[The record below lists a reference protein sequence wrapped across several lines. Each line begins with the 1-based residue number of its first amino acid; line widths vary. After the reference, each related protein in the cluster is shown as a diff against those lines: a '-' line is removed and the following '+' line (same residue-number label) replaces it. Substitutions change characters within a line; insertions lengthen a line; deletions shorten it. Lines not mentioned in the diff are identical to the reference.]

1 MSSYCALSG
10 MVVEFATLSRQGARD
25 YNEDACG
32 YWTSDNGACFVMAD
46 GAGGHGGGDVAS
58 ETAVKTFLLGFSAHP
73 TIEKKFV
80 DQLLHQ
86 ADSAIRYG
94 QTLATQLKK
103 MSTTVACLLLNDN
116 ASLAQ
121 WIHLGD
127 TRIYLIRRRQCQ
139 LLTRDHSLLQRLLD
153 NKTLDE
159 NAAHAS
165 VARNILY
172 AALGTGEEM
181 YYESLTSPFSLQ
193 EGDAFLLCSDGFWE
207 AVDQDAMVSALGI
220 AGSAEEWLIRMEQ
233 IIVEKKSVTQDNYS
247 AVAVWVGGPND
258 ITVNL
263 GASGVSDLLG
273 AHRAGGEQ

>member
-1 MSSYCALSG
+1 MSGYCARSG
-10 MVVEFATLSRQGARD
+10 MAVEFATLSRQGARD

-32 YWTSDNGACFVMAD
+32 YWTSDNGACFVIAD

-73 TIEKKFV
+73 TVEKKFV
-80 DQLLHQ
+80 DRLLHQ

-103 MSTTVACLLLNDN
+103 MRTTVACLLLNDN

-159 NAAHAS
+159 HVVHVS

-181 YYESLTSPFSLQ
+181 YYESLDSPFSLK

-207 AVDQDAMVSALGI
+207 AVSQDSMVLALEM
-220 AGSAEEWLIRMEQ
+220 AGSAEEWLVRMEQ
-233 IIVEKKSVTQDNYS
+233 LILEKKSATQDNYS
-247 AVAVWVGGPND
+247 ALAVWIGAPND
-258 ITVNL
+258 VTVNL
-263 GASGVSDLLG
+263 STSDVSNSL
-273 AHRAGGEQ
+273 EVQCQ